1 MLSVLKIQNIAIIE
15 SAEIEFSRGFNV
27 LSGETGAGKS
37 IIIDSINAVLESDVQ
52 KTLPPEIVTRRA
64 GKDFGMQDY
73 VD

>member
-1 MLSVLKIQNIAIIE
+1 MFEANRVAVIKTIA
-15 SAEIEFSRGFNV
+15 
-27 LSGETGAGKS
+27 
-37 IIIDSINAVLESDVQ
+37 DSINAVLESDIQ